1 MIQYYELDGVNFS
14 FDYADGFCSETG
26 ASDSDIYNIDVEEI
40 TDPYDATKAWLDMN
54 DAAFDAYLLTF
65 QPWNQEPG
73 RTPDELSDLPGWVYD
88 RVMEDI
94 AQRIL
99 EKEVIEGD
107 ELKELLSRSVD
118 PQPVAA

>member
-73 RTPDELSDLPGWVYD
+73 RTPDELVDLPGWVYD
-88 RVMEDI
+88 RVMADI
-94 AQRIL
+94 AERINAL
-99 EKEVIEGD
+99 D
-107 ELKELLSRSVD
+107 ESILAEALIDAYEPDTFSTWD
-118 PQPVAA
+118 

>member
-88 RVMEDI
+88 RVMADI
-94 AQRIL
+94 AERINAL
-99 EKEVIEGD
+99 D
-107 ELKELLSRSVD
+107 ESILAEALIDAYEPDTFSTWD
-118 PQPVAA
+118 

>member
-14 FDYADGFCSETG
+14 FDYADGYCSETG

-73 RTPDELSDLPGWVYD
+73 RTPDELVDLPGWVYD
-88 RVMEDI
+88 RVMADIAERINALDEDI
-94 AQRIL
+94 LAEALIDAY
-99 EKEVIEGD
+99 EPD
-107 ELKELLSRSVD
+107 TFSTWD
-118 PQPVAA
+118 